1 MKRLLFGVIAATV
14 AGVAAYCSYDEGYR
28 IEDWSWKE
36 EEKPAQITWEK
47 LDTFVSEAYGFKVEY
62 PSTFVADTTDREVDF
77 LHVVDGELI
86 FMRCYSMLNSDGWDE
101 QTAAD
106 SIADIRRVV
115 IGDSVVMKDMH
126 PGYFYL
132 KGYDEKRGLGFYE
145 QYVMDKGIIYT
156 YELCYPKS
164 MENRMQRLMDLVH
177 NWNP

>member
-1 MKRLLFGVIAATV
+1 MKNIIILIIALV
-14 AGVAAYCSYDEGYR
+14 AITMLVRCSCDEGYH

-36 EEKPAQITWEK
+36 EKPVPITWEK

-86 FMRCYSMLNSDGWDE
+86 FMRCYSMQNSDGWDE

-106 SIADIRRVV
+106 SIADIRREV

-132 KGYDEKRGLGFYE
+132 KGYDEERGLGFYE
-145 QYVMDKGIIYT
+145 QYVMDRGLIYT
-156 YELCYPKS
+156 YELCYPKNL
-164 MENRMQRLMDLVH
+164 ENRMQRLMDLVH